1 MDFNETASFPSAVSV
16 SELNTFIKMLLESA
30 PTLNDVYVKGEIS
43 NFKNHISSGHF
54 YFSLKDKDS
63 QIKAVMFR
71 SSASKMKF
79 VPENGMMV
87 VAHGR
92 VASYVRD
99 GQYQLYADSMEPD
112 GVGALYVAFEQLK
125 QRLAAQGVFAP
136 EKKKTL
142 PKIPKTIGVI
152 TSPTGA
158 AVRDIINIATRR
170 FPFAKIVVY
179 PALVQGENAASS
191 LISGIRYFNDTGS
204 ADVIIIGRGGGSI
217 EDLWAFNDENLAK
230 TVCASEIPVI
240 SAVGHETDFTICDF
254 AADLR
259 APTPS
264 AAAELAV
271 PDTAELK
278 HKINN
283 IISRESAVLLQMLS
297 AKRET
302 LARYEK
308 SRYLSSPGHMID
320 DRRMALVLSSER
332 LMTSAAH
339 VNEIKKHALSAL
351 SGKLEA
357 LSPLAVLSRGY
368 GVVSSEEGKVIKEI
382 ADVSVGDKI
391 TVKVRD
397 GEIYAGVSG
406 TVAADT
412 SVSQK

>member
-136 EKKKTL
+136 EKKKPL

-320 DRRMALVLSSER
+320 DRRMALILSSER
-332 LMTSAAH
+332 LKTSAAH

-412 SVSQK
+412 SVSKK

>member
-1 MDFNETASFPSAVSV
+1 MDFNETASFPSALSV

-136 EKKKTL
+136 EKKNPL
-142 PKIPKTIGVI
+142 PKIPQTIGVI

-217 EDLWAFNDENLAK
+217 EDLWALNDENLAK

-320 DRRMALVLSSER
+320 DRRMTLVLSSER

-339 VNEIKKHALSAL
+339 VNDIKKHALSAL

-412 SVSQK
+412 SVSKK

>member
-1 MDFNETASFPSAVSV
+1 MDINETASFPSAVSV

-79 VPENGMMV
+79 IPENGMMV
-87 VAHGR
+87 VVHGR

-308 SRYLSSPGHMID
+308 SRYLSSPRHMID

-412 SVSQK
+412 SVSKK

>member
-1 MDFNETASFPSAVSV
+1 MDINETASFPSAVSV

-79 VPENGMMV
+79 IPENGMMV
-87 VAHGR
+87 VVHGR

-99 GQYQLYADSMEPD
+99 GQYRLYADSMEPD

-412 SVSQK
+412 SVSKK

>member
-136 EKKKTL
+136 EKKKPL

-320 DRRMALVLSSER
+320 DRRMALILSSER

-412 SVSQK
+412 SVSKK

>member
-1 MDFNETASFPSAVSV
+1 MDINETASFPSAVSV

-79 VPENGMMV
+79 IPENGMMV

-136 EKKKTL
+136 EKKKPL

-332 LMTSAAH
+332 LATSAAH

-382 ADVSVGDKI
+382 SDVSVGDKI

-412 SVSQK
+412 SVSKK

>member
-136 EKKKTL
+136 EKKNPL
-142 PKIPKTIGVI
+142 PKIPQTIGVI

-278 HKINN
+278 HKTNN

-320 DRRMALVLSSER
+320 DRRMTLVLSSER

-412 SVSQK
+412 SVSKK

>member
-125 QRLAAQGVFAP
+125 QRLAAPGVFAP
-136 EKKKTL
+136 EKKQPL

-230 TVCASEIPVI
+230 KVCASEIPVI

-412 SVSQK
+412 SVSKK

>member
-71 SSASKMKF
+71 SSASRMKF

-136 EKKKTL
+136 EKKKPL

-320 DRRMALVLSSER
+320 DRRMTLVLSSER

-339 VNEIKKHALSAL
+339 VNDIKKHALSAL

-412 SVSQK
+412 SVSKK

>member
-1 MDFNETASFPSAVSV
+1 
-16 SELNTFIKMLLESA
+16 MLLESA

-136 EKKKTL
+136 EKKKPL

-204 ADVIIIGRGGGSI
+204 ADAIIIGRGGGSI

-412 SVSQK
+412 SVSKK

>member
-136 EKKKTL
+136 EKKKPL

-170 FPFAKIVVY
+170 FPFAQIVVY

-320 DRRMALVLSSER
+320 DRRMALILSSER

-412 SVSQK
+412 SVSKK

>member
-136 EKKKTL
+136 EKKKPL

-152 TSPTGA
+152 TSSTGA

-320 DRRMALVLSSER
+320 DRRMTLVLSSER

-391 TVKVRD
+391 TVKIRD

-412 SVSQK
+412 SVSKK

>member
-136 EKKKTL
+136 EKKKPL

-230 TVCASEIPVI
+230 KVCASEIPVI

-339 VNEIKKHALSAL
+339 VNEIKKHALSAF

-412 SVSQK
+412 SVSKK

>member
-1 MDFNETASFPSAVSV
+1 MDINETASFPSAVSV

-79 VPENGMMV
+79 IPENGMMV
-87 VAHGR
+87 VVHGR

-278 HKINN
+278 HKIKN

-412 SVSQK
+412 SVSKK

>member
-71 SSASKMKF
+71 SSASRMKF

-136 EKKKTL
+136 EKKKPL

-308 SRYLSSPGHMID
+308 SRYLSSPVHMID

-391 TVKVRD
+391 TVKIRD

-412 SVSQK
+412 SVSKK

>member
-1 MDFNETASFPSAVSV
+1 MDFNETASFPSALSV

-136 EKKKTL
+136 EKKNPL
-142 PKIPKTIGVI
+142 PKIPQTIGVI

-320 DRRMALVLSSER
+320 DRRMTLVLSSER

-339 VNEIKKHALSAL
+339 VNDIKKHALSAL

-412 SVSQK
+412 SVSKK

>member
-125 QRLAAQGVFAP
+125 QRIAAQGVFAP
-136 EKKKTL
+136 EKKNPL
-142 PKIPKTIGVI
+142 PKIPQTIGVI

-259 APTPS
+259 APTP
-264 AAAELAV
+264 AAELAV

-320 DRRMALVLSSER
+320 DRRMTLVLSSER

-412 SVSQK
+412 SVSKK

>member
-136 EKKKTL
+136 EKKKPL

-308 SRYLSSPGHMID
+308 SRHLSSPGHMID

-412 SVSQK
+412 SVSKK

>member
-136 EKKKTL
+136 EKKNPL
-142 PKIPKTIGVI
+142 PKIPQTIGVI

-320 DRRMALVLSSER
+320 DRRMTLVLSSER

-412 SVSQK
+412 SVSKK

>member
-1 MDFNETASFPSAVSV
+1 MDINETASFPSAVSV

-79 VPENGMMV
+79 IPENGMMV

-136 EKKKTL
+136 EKKKPL

-158 AVRDIINIATRR
+158 AVRDIINISTRR

-320 DRRMALVLSSER
+320 DRRMALVFSSER

-412 SVSQK
+412 SVSKK

>member
-136 EKKKTL
+136 EKKKPL

-230 TVCASEIPVI
+230 TVCASEISVI

-412 SVSQK
+412 SVSKK

>member
-1 MDFNETASFPSAVSV
+1 MDFNETASFPSALSV

-136 EKKKTL
+136 EKKNPL
-142 PKIPKTIGVI
+142 PKIPQTIGVI

-320 DRRMALVLSSER
+320 DRRMTLVLSSER

-339 VNEIKKHALSAL
+339 VNDIKKHALSAL

-382 ADVSVGDKI
+382 ADVSIGDKI

-412 SVSQK
+412 SVSKK

>member
-1 MDFNETASFPSAVSV
+1 MDINETASFPSAVSV

-43 NFKNHISSGHF
+43 NFKNHVSSGHF

-79 VPENGMMV
+79 IPENGMMV
-87 VAHGR
+87 VVHGR

-320 DRRMALVLSSER
+320 DRRMTLVLSSER

-412 SVSQK
+412 SVSKK

>member
-136 EKKKTL
+136 EKKNPL
-142 PKIPKTIGVI
+142 PKIPQTIGVI

-170 FPFAKIVVY
+170 FPVAKIVVY

-320 DRRMALVLSSER
+320 DRRMTLVLSSER

-412 SVSQK
+412 SVSKK

>member
-1 MDFNETASFPSAVSV
+1 MDINETASFPSAVSV

-79 VPENGMMV
+79 IPENGMMV
-87 VAHGR
+87 VVHGR

-125 QRLAAQGVFAP
+125 QRLAAKVVFAT

-412 SVSQK
+412 SVSKK

>member
-1 MDFNETASFPSAVSV
+1 MDINETASFPSAVSV

-79 VPENGMMV
+79 IPENGMMV
-87 VAHGR
+87 VVHGR

-368 GVVSSEEGKVIKEI
+368 GVVSSEEGKVRKEI

-412 SVSQK
+412 SVSKK

>member
-136 EKKKTL
+136 EKKKPL

-271 PDTAELK
+271 TDTAELK

-308 SRYLSSPGHMID
+308 SRHLSSPGHMID

-412 SVSQK
+412 SVSKK

>member
-136 EKKKTL
+136 EKKNPL
-142 PKIPKTIGVI
+142 PKIPQTIGVI

-397 GEIYAGVSG
+397 GEIHAGVSG

-412 SVSQK
+412 SVSKK

>member
-1 MDFNETASFPSAVSV
+1 MDINETASFPSAVSV

-79 VPENGMMV
+79 IPENGMMV
-87 VAHGR
+87 VVHGR

-368 GVVSSEEGKVIKEI
+368 GVESSEEGKVIKEI

-412 SVSQK
+412 SVSKK

>member
-1 MDFNETASFPSAVSV
+1 MDFNETAFFPSAVSV

-112 GVGALYVAFEQLK
+112 GVGALYIAFEQLK

-136 EKKKTL
+136 EKKKPL

-397 GEIYAGVSG
+397 GEIHAGVSG

-412 SVSQK
+412 SVSKK

>member
-1 MDFNETASFPSAVSV
+1 MDINETASFPSAVSV

-79 VPENGMMV
+79 IPENGMMV
-87 VAHGR
+87 VVHGR

-158 AVRDIINIATRR
+158 AVSDIINIATRR

-412 SVSQK
+412 SVSKK

>member
-71 SSASKMKF
+71 SSASRMKF

-136 EKKKTL
+136 EKKKPL

-217 EDLWAFNDENLAK
+217 EDLWAFKDENLAK

-320 DRRMALVLSSER
+320 DRRMTLVLSSER

-412 SVSQK
+412 SVSKK

>member
-136 EKKKTL
+136 EKKKPL

-152 TSPTGA
+152 TSSTGA

-259 APTPS
+259 ASTPS

-283 IISRESAVLLQMLS
+283 IISRESAELLQMLS

-320 DRRMALVLSSER
+320 DRRMTLVLSSER

-391 TVKVRD
+391 TVKIRD

-412 SVSQK
+412 SVSKK

>member
-1 MDFNETASFPSAVSV
+1 
-16 SELNTFIKMLLESA
+16 
-30 PTLNDVYVKGEIS
+30 
-43 NFKNHISSGHF
+43 
-54 YFSLKDKDS
+54 
-63 QIKAVMFR
+63 MFR

-136 EKKKTL
+136 EKKNPL
-142 PKIPKTIGVI
+142 PKIPQTIGVI

-320 DRRMALVLSSER
+320 DRRMTLVLSSER

-412 SVSQK
+412 SVSKK

>member
-136 EKKKTL
+136 EKKNPL
-142 PKIPKTIGVI
+142 PKIPQTIGVI

-308 SRYLSSPGHMID
+308 SRYLSSPGHMMD
-320 DRRMALVLSSER
+320 DRRMTLVLSSER

-412 SVSQK
+412 SVSKK

>member
-1 MDFNETASFPSAVSV
+1 MDINETASFPSAVSV

-79 VPENGMMV
+79 IPENGMMV
-87 VAHGR
+87 VVHGR

-158 AVRDIINIATRR
+158 AVRDIINRATRR

-179 PALVQGENAASS
+179 PALVQGENDASS

-412 SVSQK
+412 SVSKK

>member
-136 EKKKTL
+136 EKKKPL

-382 ADVSVGDKI
+382 DDVSVGDKI

-412 SVSQK
+412 SVSKK